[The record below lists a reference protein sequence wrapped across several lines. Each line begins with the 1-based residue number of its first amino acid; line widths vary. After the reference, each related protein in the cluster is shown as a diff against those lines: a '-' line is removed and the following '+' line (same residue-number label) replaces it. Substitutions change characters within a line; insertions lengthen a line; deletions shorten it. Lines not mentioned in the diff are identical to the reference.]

1 MSGTGP
7 HRRAGTYVVAPVPVR
22 TLLPLLLLLLLATAA
37 PAAAAERSVP
47 RGWLGVIADGA
58 LTGGEAASF
67 DSEFDGMV
75 SAGVESVRT
84 SFYWNEA
91 QPEEGRAPDLSRY
104 DAVVASAARRRLVV
118 LPIVHRTPG
127 WASRNPADLYSS
139 PRDEA
144 PYAAFLTALVGR
156 YGPRGSFWSERPELP
171 KVPIR
176 DWQVWNEPDLTRYW
190 AEQPFAKAYVRLTR
204 AADAALKAADPGSRT
219 ILAGFPNESFNAL
232 AKVYAAGGRGTF
244 DAVALHPYTG
254 KPRNVVKLLELA
266 RRVMRRNGDG
276 RMPVW
281 ITELSWPAAEGRVKG
296 TRGFET
302 TERGQAS
309 RLRDGLRRLAAARKR
324 LRIERVFWY
333 TWLSTNAGPNSFE
346 YSGLRR
352 LKAGRP
358 VSARSLEEYRR
369 AARRL
374 EGCAK
379 AAGDASRC
387 R

>member
-1 MSGTGP
+1 MP
-7 HRRAGTYVVAPVPVR
+7 ARFV
-22 TLLPLLLLLLLATAA
+22 LLLLLLLGVTAA

-47 RGWLGVIADGA
+47 RGWLGVVADGA
-58 LTGGEAASF
+58 LTGTDAARF
-67 DSEFDGMV
+67 DPEFDGMAA
-75 SAGVESVRT
+75 AGVESVRT
-84 SFYWNEA
+84 AFYWNEA
-91 QPEEGRAPDLSRY
+91 KPAEGQAPDFSRY
-104 DAVVASAARRRLVV
+104 DAVVISSARRRLRV

-127 WASRNPADLYSS
+127 WASRNPANLYSA

-156 YGPRGSFWSERPELP
+156 YGPNGSLWRERPELP

-176 DWQVWNEPDLTRYW
+176 DWQIWNEPDLTRYW
-190 AEQPFAKAYVRLTR
+190 AEQPFAKDYARLVR

-219 ILAGFPNESFNAL
+219 ILAGFPNESFNSL
-232 AKVYAAGGRGTF
+232 AKVYAAGARGSF

-254 KPRNVVKLLELA
+254 KPRNVVKLVELA
-266 RRVMRRNGDG
+266 RGVMRRNRDAKV
-276 RMPVW
+276 PIWV
-281 ITELSWPAAEGRVKG
+281 TELSWPAAQGRVKG

-309 RLRDGLRRLAAARKR
+309 RLRDGLKRLAAARRR

-333 TWLSTNAGPNSFE
+333 TWLSTDQGPNSFE

-352 LKAGRP
+352 LKGGKP
-358 VSARSLEEYRR
+358 VSAPSLAEYRR

-379 AAGDASRC
+379 APGDASRC